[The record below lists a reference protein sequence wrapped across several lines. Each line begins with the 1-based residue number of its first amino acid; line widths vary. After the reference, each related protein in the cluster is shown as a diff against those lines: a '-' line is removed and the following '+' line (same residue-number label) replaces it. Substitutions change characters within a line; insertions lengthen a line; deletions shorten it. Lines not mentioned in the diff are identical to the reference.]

1 MRFWVGTGRVRSS
14 FLKDQPSIFRGRG
27 GRRHRVPARGRSGYG
42 IGSIQIDL
50 VDGVDQQ
57 FDKGAYARF

>member
-1 MRFWVGTGRVRSS
+1 VAVEGIAYQLG
-14 FLKDQPSIFRGRG
+14 K
-27 GRRHRVPARGRSGYG
+27 SGYG